1 MSTRKKGIAALLLL
15 SLVWASF
22 GLPIRYLSGHFTYLQ
37 QIYLR
42 TFVSALGAILI
53 FNKGLNFLKLFRMPK
68 KEWAVLLFR
77 VICVYGFAVIF
88 YTQAFTLTT
97 FGEVSFLGAIPTTA
111 VLGFILLREKV
122 TLHKVALIL
131 LSVIGILFI
140 TVKNPAHFFQWGR
153 GDELALI
160 SDLFFSLS
168 YIGRKWQSNFLNNK
182 EISMFMVGF
191 GALLIFA
198 LSLIRGEPLPSIEQ
212 FSIPTWAVITAA
224 GLLNVA
230 SQFLVNYGFSYVEAA
245 LASNIVSLESFWA
258 VIFGFIFYRELLS
271 LQAFFGG
278 LLILAS
284 VVFLN
289 KEEEQEKKKK

>member
-1 MSTRKKGIAALLLL
+1 MTNRQKGIFSLLVL

-22 GLPIRYLSGHFTYLQ
+22 GLPIRHLSIHFTFLQ

-42 TFVSALGAILI
+42 TFVSTVGALVI
-53 FNKGLNFLKLFRMPK
+53 FNRALHFHKLLHMPK
-68 KEWAVLLFR
+68 REWAILLFR
-77 VICVYGFAVIF
+77 VACMYGIAVIL

-97 FGEVSFLGAIPTTA
+97 FGDVSFLGAIPTTA
-111 VLGFILLREKV
+111 VLGFILLREKI
-122 TLHKVALIL
+122 TSQKVALII

-140 TVKNPAHFFQWGR
+140 TVKNPAHFFQWSR

-160 SDLFFSLS
+160 SDFFFSLS
-168 YIGRKWQSNFLNNK
+168 YIGRKWQSNYLNNQ
-182 EISMFMVGF
+182 EISMLMVLF
-191 GALLIFA
+191 GSLLVFSF
-198 LSLIRGEPLPSIEQ
+198 SLIHGEPLPTLHQ
-212 FSIPTWAVITAA
+212 FNIPIIAVIVGA

-230 SQFLVNYGFSYVEAA
+230 SQFLLNYGFSYVEAA

-258 VIFGFIFYRELLS
+258 IILGYLFYGELLS